1 MSTTE
6 RQNEYTVH
14 VVPVRTMQLLEW
26 TSDEQRS
33 EEFIENEQ
41 SRVYVIVNNILYLRT
56 YDRTD
61 VKKLAMLAV
70 LCIS

>member
-1 MSTTE
+1 
-6 RQNEYTVH
+6 
-14 VVPVRTMQLLEW
+14 MQLLEW

-41 SRVYVIVNNILYLRT
+41 SRVYVIVNHILYLRT

>member
-41 SRVYVIVNNILYLRT
+41 SRVYGIVNHYS
-56 YDRTD
+56 
-61 VKKLAMLAV
+61 
-70 LCIS
+70 ISENL